1 MINPLLKK
9 AQQAFTLIELMV
21 VVAIIGILA
30 SVAIPLY
37 LNYTVK
43 AKLTEAIS
51 LTSPALLAIGLA
63 CNDRTLGDTAID
75 NATFGLGE
83 PASISG
89 TYTQSVTA
97 SGAVASGVG
106 TGKVI
111 VVLKTIGAGINDGD
125 AIIYSTVCH
134 ASGTKW
140 NVTGSGANIA
150 TYLPKV

>member
-1 MINPLLKK
+1 MNNPLLKK
-9 AQQAFTLIELMV
+9 AQLAFTLIELMV

-37 LNYTVK
+37 LSYTVK

-63 CNDRTLGDTAID
+63 CNDRSLGDTAID

-83 PASISG
+83 PTSISG

-97 SGAVASGVG
+97 SGVVASGVS
-106 TGKVI
+106 TGKVT

-125 AIIYSTVCH
+125 TIIYSTVCD
-134 ASGTKW
+134 ASGIKW
-140 NVTGSGANIA
+140 DVTGSGANIA